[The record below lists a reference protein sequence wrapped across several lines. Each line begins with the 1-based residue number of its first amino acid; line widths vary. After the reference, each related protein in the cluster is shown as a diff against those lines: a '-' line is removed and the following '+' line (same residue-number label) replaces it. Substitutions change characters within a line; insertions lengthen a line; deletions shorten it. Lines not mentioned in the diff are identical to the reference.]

1 MTFESSVDAPLP
13 WQQTAWDRFIRAV
26 VSGRAPHAILLAGS
40 VGIGKMRLAQAMA
53 ARLLCE
59 QPTPTGACGDC
70 RGCHLR
76 QAGSHPDQ
84 LTVVPDAEGS
94 GILKIDA
101 VRALTEF
108 AQRTSQF
115 DGHRTAILAPAE
127 ALNRNAANA
136 LLKTL
141 EEPPAGV
148 VLILVSH
155 RPARLPAT
163 IRSRCQLYRLGI
175 PDRHSGLE
183 WLQGQGID
191 DATVLLDLAGGAPL
205 AAMALAES
213 DGASRYRALTE
224 QVAGVMTGKLSPVEA
239 AADWQTVGAREVTRL
254 MQRLALDIARQHAL
268 AEDSAGSGP
277 DKIPAQATLAQQL
290 PRRAVHRLS
299 SRLGDLR
306 QAAEQTLSRELS
318 LEALFLLWKNSAE
331 NQR

>member
-1 MTFESSVDAPLP
+1 MASDQALITPLP
-13 WQQTAWDRFIRAV
+13 WQEAAWDRFTRGLD
-26 VSGRAPHAILLAGS
+26 SGRSPHAILLAGS
-40 VGIGKMRLAQAMA
+40 PGIGKMRLAEAMA

-59 QPTPTGACGDC
+59 QPMPAGACGHC

-115 DGHRTAILAPAE
+115 DGHRTAVLAPAE

-175 PDRHSGLE
+175 PDRHRGLA
-183 WLQGQGID
+183 WLEGQGID
-191 DATVLLDLAGGAPL
+191 DAAGLLALAGGAPL

-224 QVAGVMTGKLSPVEA
+224 QVAAVAMGKLSPVEA
-239 AADWQTVGAREVTRL
+239 AADWQPVGAREVTGL
-254 MQRLALDIARQHAL
+254 MQRLTLDIARHHAL
-268 AEDSAGSGP
+268 GDDPRESGTGRM
-277 DKIPAQATLAQQL
+277 PAHTALARQL
-290 PRRAVHRLS
+290 PRRAVHTLAA
-299 SRLGDLR
+299 RLGDLR

-318 LEALFLLWKNSAE
+318 LEALFLLWQNPE
-331 NQR
+331 EIQR